1 MLLQAEY
8 SIVYRVLMRM
18 VNNEFEELL
27 MTKTE
32 GRILEQLTVST
43 RKSATRVHSH
53 ACTHTHLFI
62 VYQFYNV
69 SYYLN

>member
-1 MLLQAEY
+1 MRMLLQAEY
-8 SIVYRVLMRM
+8 SIVIIIICYRVLMRM

-43 RKSATRVHSH
+43 RKSATHVHSH
-53 ACTHTHLFI
+53 AFTHTHLFI
-62 VYQFYNV
+62 VYQF
-69 SYYLN
+69 